1 MFDPDIKDTI
11 NQLTLRPVKSA
22 ESLTALQK
30 QESDVQFEVR
40 LKPLS
45 GELDDIAPLEA
56 VTEAVG
62 NMGRKQDDTSMKGH
76 ERSSSHDS
84 YFKHKFS
91 SRHTT
96 DDTASSGKGSEVA
109 NKQVLNTF
117 LPSCLHRPCKN
128 CHIWSQGNHKKHQF
142 VFQKSPKLNHDQEGS
157 LEFSPKMHSKM
168 SFRKKLKCFTSP
180 TALRRDSDES
190 NSSTAASSL
199 QSNEVSLYLF

>member
-30 QESDVQFEVR
+30 QESEAHFEVR

-62 NMGRKQDDTSMKGH
+62 RKQDASMKGH

-84 YFKHKFS
+84 YFKHKFTP
-91 SRHTT
+91 RHSTE
-96 DDTASSGKGSEVA
+96 DAESSGEA
-109 NKQVLNTF
+109 PTKQVPHNNSILYMSKLRSRQPENLKTLTKYYLN
-117 LPSCLHRPCKN
+117 
-128 CHIWSQGNHKKHQF
+128 SQQASNLKSMHQF
-142 VFQKSPKLNHDQEGS
+142 WSH
-157 LEFSPKMHSKM
+157 
-168 SFRKKLKCFTSP
+168 
-180 TALRRDSDES
+180 
-190 NSSTAASSL
+190 
-199 QSNEVSLYLF
+199 